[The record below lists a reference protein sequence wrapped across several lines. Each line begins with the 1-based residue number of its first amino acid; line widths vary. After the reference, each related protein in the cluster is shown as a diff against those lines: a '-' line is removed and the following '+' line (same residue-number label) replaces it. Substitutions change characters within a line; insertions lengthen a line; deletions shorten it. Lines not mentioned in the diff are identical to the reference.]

1 MTPPPSSGSGFRSG
15 PGPGFGPD
23 SGLGPSSDSALAA
36 GSGLDSATVLHDPTS
51 ETAPMVRPRVPPPT
65 SLDGK
70 TVGLFDLGK
79 LRSDE
84 FLDHLEARLRARGV
98 VTRRF
103 AKPTNAKPAAP
114 ALLARIAAGA
124 DVVVEALAD

>member
-1 MTPPPSSGSGFRSG
+1 MTPPPSSGSG
-15 PGPGFGPD
+15 PGSD
-23 SGLGPSSDSALAA
+23 SSFATGLGLAT
-36 GSGLDSATVLHDPTS
+36 ATVLHDPTS
-51 ETAPMVRPRVPPPT
+51 ETTPMVRPRVPPPT

-84 FLDHLEARLRARGV
+84 FLDHLEARLRTRGV

-114 ALLARIAAGA
+114 ALLARLAAGA

>member
-1 MTPPPSSGSGFRSG
+1 MTLSPPRS
-15 PGPGFGPD
+15 
-23 SGLGPSSDSALAA
+23 AA
-36 GSGLDSATVLHDPTS
+36 SFATVLHDPTS
-51 ETAPMVRPRVPPPT
+51 ETAPVVRPRVSSPP
-65 SLDGK
+65 SLRGR

-79 LRSDE
+79 SRSDE
-84 FLDHLEARLRARGV
+84 FLDHLEARLRTRGV
-98 VTRRF
+98 ATRRF

>member
-1 MTPPPSSGSGFRSG
+1 MTTLPPLRSAASV
-15 PGPGFGPD
+15 PDSGPGFG
-23 SGLGPSSDSALAA
+23 SAA
-36 GSGLDSATVLHDPTS
+36 VLHDPTS
-51 ETAPMVRPRVPPPT
+51 ETAPVVRPRVPPPA

-79 LRSDE
+79 SRSDE
-84 FLDHLEARLRARGV
+84 FLDHMEARLRARGV
-98 VTRRF
+98 VVRRF

-114 ALLARIAAGA
+114 ALVARIAAGA